1 MARLDA
7 GLTYGLMN
15 PTYQKELGQVGGM
28 LGGMGAHM
36 RQTRRDKE
44 EAQNMAGMTSEQ
56 LMARQREL
64 ASTPAEALAA
74 QKAQQTQAQGAKD
87 RKFLIEE
94 RKEQTRKRKQTQAEK
109 LAGSKLSAMGVRHK
123 ALVKSGKTEEAD
135 KLLGEMEEIAGGAM
149 VNLGDYVEDV
159 DPSKAASS
167 RYLNIGGGKVFD
179 TQTATMIGA
188 DGEKQDPSTLDPKD
202 LASAIKSNQE
212 AYTPVSWDNYS
223 SKLAETGDPA
233 LAAKELKA
241 VDTAKSDEQ
250 MSASVVADAN
260 RNMRIIDDLLEK
272 DINGWTQATLW
283 WVPEGEAK
291 SVDNAVDTLKAN
303 VAFDR
308 LQKMRDNSK
317 TGGALGQV
325 SEKELRLLEA
335 NLASLDPT
343 SAEFKQSLR
352 TIRSTY
358 ERVVDIEQG
367 PEGGSP
373 NYVRD
378 ANGVVYWVDPTNDAV
393 YNYATG
399 ALVSE

>member
-7 GLTYGLMN
+7 SLTQGLMN

-28 LGGMGAHM
+28 LGGLGGHM
-36 RQTRRDKE
+36 RETRRNKE
-44 EAQNMAGMTSEQ
+44 EAQNMAGMTTEGLLQ
-56 LMARQREL
+56 RQREL
-64 ASTPAEALAA
+64 ASTPAEAITAGL
-74 QKAQQTQAQGAKD
+74 AQQQ
-87 RKFLIEE
+87 
-94 RKEQTRKRKQTQAEK
+94 EK
-109 LAGSKLSAMGVRHK
+109 LAETQRKDAERSKKQGKAEKMAASRLSAMGVRHK
-123 ALVKSGKTEEAD
+123 ALVKAGKQEEAD
-135 KLLGEMEEIAGGAM
+135 KLLGQMEEIAQGAM

-159 DPSKAASS
+159 AKEKPSAGS

-179 TQTATMIGA
+179 TETATMIGA
-188 DGEKQDPSTLDPKD
+188 DGEAQDASTLDPKD

-250 MSASVVADAN
+250 MSASAVADAN

-325 SEKELRLLEA
+325 SEKELKLLEA

-343 SAEFKQSLR
+343 SAEFKNNLR
-352 TIRSTY
+352 TIRSAY

-378 ANGVVYWVDPTNDAV
+378 DSGVVYWVDPTNDEV

-399 ALVSE
+399 QLVSQ

>member
-7 GLTYGLMN
+7 SLTQGLMN
-15 PTYQKELGQVGGM
+15 PTYQKELGKVGGM
-28 LGGMGAHM
+28 LGGMGGHM
-36 RQTRRDKE
+36 RQTRRDRE
-44 EAQNMAGMTSEQ
+44 EAQKMAGMSYEAKLDHMTANAVTPEDSLKYGEMLNKTRTASED
-56 LMARQREL
+56 RE
-64 ASTPAEALAA
+64 
-74 QKAQQTQAQGAKD
+74 
-87 RKFLIEE
+87 FLIDE
-94 RKEQTRKRKQTQAEK
+94 RKRQARERKQTQAEK

-149 VNLGDYVEDV
+149 VNLSDYVEDV
-159 DPSKAASS
+159 DTSKAASS

-223 SKLAETGDPA
+223 AKLAETGDPA

>member
-7 GLTYGLMN
+7 SLTQGLMN

-44 EAQNMAGMTSEQ
+44 EAQKMAGMSYEAKLDHMT
-56 LMARQREL
+56 AN
-64 ASTPAEALAA
+64 AVTPADSLKYGEMLNKTRTASE
-74 QKAQQTQAQGAKD
+74 D
-87 RKFLIEE
+87 REFLIEE
-94 RKEQTRKRKQTQAEK
+94 RKEQARKRKQTQAEK

-135 KLLGEMEEIAGGAM
+135 KLLGEMEEIAGRAM
-149 VNLGDYVEDV
+149 VKLSDYVEDV
-159 DPSKAASS
+159 DSS
-167 RYLNIGGGKVFD
+167 GRYMNIGDGIVFD
-179 TQTATMIGA
+179 TYTGEAIDNKT
-188 DGEKQDPSTLDPKD
+188 GEKVDLNTLDPKD

-223 SKLAETGDPA
+223 AKLAETGDPA
-233 LAAKELKA
+233 LAAKELVA

-250 MSASVVADAN
+250 ASASAVADAN

-325 SEKELRLLEA
+325 SEKELKLLEA

-343 SAEFKQSLR
+343 SAEFKDNLR

-378 ANGVVYWVDPTNDAV
+378 ESGVVYWVDPTNDQV

-399 ALVSE
+399 QLVSQ

>member
-7 GLTYGLMN
+7 GLTQGLMN

-28 LGGMGAHM
+28 LGGLGGHM
-36 RQTRRDKE
+36 RKTRRDKE
-44 EAQNMAGMTSEQ
+44 EAQNMAGMTTEG
-56 LMARQREL
+56 LLARQREL
-64 ASTPAEALAA
+64 ASTPAEAITSGL
-74 QKAQQTQAQGAKD
+74 AQQQEKLAETQRKDAERAKKQGK
-87 RKFLIEE
+87 
-94 RKEQTRKRKQTQAEK
+94 AEK
-109 LAGSKLSAMGVRHK
+109 LAASRLSAMGVRHK
-123 ALVKSGKTEEAD
+123 ALVKAGEQEKAD
-135 KLLGEMEEIAGGAM
+135 ELLGQMEEIAGGAM
-149 VNLGDYVEDV
+149 VELGDYVEDV
-159 DPSKAASS
+159 EPTKADSS

-179 TQTATMIGA
+179 TKTATMIGA
-188 DGEKQDPSTLDPKD
+188 DGEAQDPSTLDPKD

-241 VDTAKSDEQ
+241 VDTAKADEQ
-250 MSASVVADAN
+250 MSASAVADAN

-325 SEKELRLLEA
+325 SEKELKLLEA

-343 SAEFKQSLR
+343 SAEFKDNLR

-378 ANGVVYWVDPTNDAV
+378 ESGVVYWVDPTNDQV

-399 ALVSE
+399 QLVSQ